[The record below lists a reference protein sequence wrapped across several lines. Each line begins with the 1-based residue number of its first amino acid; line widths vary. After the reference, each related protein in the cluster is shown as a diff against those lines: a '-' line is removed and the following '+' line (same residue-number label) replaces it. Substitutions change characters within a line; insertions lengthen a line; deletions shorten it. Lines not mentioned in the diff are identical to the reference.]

1 MDGDPEN
8 SDDINV
14 KEMFELQLSE
24 IEMLQSMFPDSREFK
39 LDDEASV
46 INIKA
51 FLHGD
56 IKYEYL
62 YDRIGFT
69 VNLQLEESKVSYSFL
84 ASGDFCRF
92 LTGCTQI
99 RIHISSD
106 LNPIKLFDTLIVFL
120 KEYFEKFNFEKSQQR
135 TTKACEITQHANSIV
150 IITSPDKQNN

>member
-8 SDDINV
+8 SDDVNV

-46 INIKA
+46 INIQA

-56 IKYEYL
+56 IKYKYL

-69 VNLQLEESKVSYSFL
+69 VNLQLEESKVSNSFL
-84 ASGDFCRF
+84 ASADYCC
-92 LTGCTQI
+92 LQI
-99 RIHISSD
+99 TI
-106 LNPIKLFDTLIVFL
+106 
-120 KEYFEKFNFEKSQQR
+120 
-135 TTKACEITQHANSIV
+135 ANRLD
-150 IITSPDKQNN
+150 PDQDRHNI

>member
-8 SDDINV
+8 SDDVNV

-69 VNLQLEESKVSYSFL
+69 VNLQLEESKVSNSLL
-84 ASGDFCRF
+84 ASGDFCR
-92 LTGCTQI
+92 L
-99 RIHISSD
+99 
-106 LNPIKLFDTLIVFL
+106 LITF
-120 KEYFEKFNFEKSQQR
+120 
-135 TTKACEITQHANSIV
+135 ANRLD
-150 IITSPDKQNN
+150 PDQD